1 MIVPSAPGAQS
12 QNSGSHEEPPAS
24 HVGRPHPYHPSL
36 AASLRLTVTERSA
49 DGFPSGS
56 GRRASLRRSPTAS
69 LRRRTAEKDRDVAAA
84 DGFRRTVRSRGQLHT
99 LASPTIEDQQ
109 PAEVAASRKT
119 APVARDLD
127 RR

>member
-49 DGFPSGS
+49 DVLPERVRPKGEPTEESDS
-56 GRRASLRRSPTAS
+56 QPPAKDRRKRPRRRGRRRLPS
-69 LRRRTAEKDRDVAAA
+69 DR
-84 DGFRRTVRSRGQLHT
+84 
-99 LASPTIEDQQ
+99 P
-109 PAEVAASRKT
+109 
-119 APVARDLD
+119 
-127 RR
+127 